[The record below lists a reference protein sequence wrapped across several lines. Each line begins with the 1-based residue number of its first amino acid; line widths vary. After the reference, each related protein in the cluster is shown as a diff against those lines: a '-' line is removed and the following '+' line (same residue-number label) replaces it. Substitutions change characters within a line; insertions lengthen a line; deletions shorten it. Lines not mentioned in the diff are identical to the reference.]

1 MKLKYLRAAI
11 AFVAIPAYG
20 RKPKGIA
27 TAAILGAMCLFP
39 RVPAVAAIIVDP
51 DASPAGT
58 DITNSFPGVTL
69 TTRDGLA
76 PGTNSRAVT
85 SAIDALA
92 TTGTRVFAHD
102 SGNTTWGDGTFEFLR
117 ADFAGGATSVSLD
130 FFANDS
136 GGDRNAEL
144 LAFNAANVQVA
155 INTVTFIPAN
165 TFATL
170 TVSASSI
177 SYVAAYWDRIAHIE
191 NGGLDNLRYEPI
203 PEPSMLTLL
212 TIVTFTTFATGR
224 RKSNCP

>member
-1 MKLKYLRAAI
+1 MKLSSILLL
-11 AFVAIPAYG
+11 
-20 RKPKGIA
+20 A
-27 TAAILGAMCLFP
+27 TAASLLHSQ
-39 RVPAVAAIIVDP
+39 PAPAAIIVDP
-51 DASPAGT
+51 DAFPAGT
-58 DITNSFPGVTL
+58 DITNSFPGITL

-85 SAIDALA
+85 SSTDPLA

-117 ADFAGGATSVSLD
+117 ADFAGGATLVSLD

-136 GGDRNAEL
+136 GGDHNAEL

-155 INTVTFIPAN
+155 INTVTFVPAN

-170 TVSASSI
+170 TVSAPSI
-177 SYVAAYWDRIAHIE
+177 SYVAAYWDRVTHVE

-203 PEPSMLTLL
+203 PEPSTILL
-212 TIVTFTTFATGR
+212 AIAAFAALPTR
-224 RKSNCP
+224 RRNSVPHNRV